1 MRLTVWDFV
10 DGYVIEVAF
19 HRAGVQLHFG
29 IAVEILEKLAFACTA
44 KKIFVAV
51 DAPSRSI

>member
-44 KKIFVAV
+44 
-51 DAPSRSI
+51 